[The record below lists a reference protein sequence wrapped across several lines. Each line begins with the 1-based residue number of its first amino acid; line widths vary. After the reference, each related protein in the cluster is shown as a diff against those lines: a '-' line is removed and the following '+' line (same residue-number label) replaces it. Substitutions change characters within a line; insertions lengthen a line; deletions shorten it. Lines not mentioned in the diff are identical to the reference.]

1 MASDESEMLRALRE
15 EVVYCY
21 GGRMV
26 EALPTLVSCMNY
38 IVTLSPNVDHDEP
51 AGKALADV
59 YLYYA
64 LGGLNSSSCRT
75 RARGLGILLEL
86 APRSATLM
94 EVVRE
99 ATLKKVISSTI
110 KEMESGLNSPVWWEV
125 QAVVV
130 ALLLT
135 FLDRAARSYD
145 GVDAAGGDMQT
156 QHALEFLVKIMR
168 STKSA
173 VVRRVALIALARSS
187 SLGAYQEALME
198 PFLQALVDSP
208 DDLRRYILSLS
219 HDADR
224 NDLPDGASPCL
235 RRWWTRQREG
245 AAGGVQWPTNPQVTV
260 AAFLATMACT
270 DDAPSVD
277 VLASPVVEVLDSIL
291 SAAEDHVDSSTA
303 EVWVGLF
310 RRLSGPLFASLLSPR
325 LHDLAALCVG
335 RLLVRGAQ
343 EAVSV
348 RELAT
353 LIMRRIITPY
363 YHEGA
368 NTGDCISEDRLVEFI
383 RNFEPEKA
391 VLMAM
396 DEFREKL
403 NAAYIRS
410 PFEKIYG

>member
-1 MASDESEMLRALRE
+1 MPSAR
-15 EVVYCY
+15 
-21 GGRMV
+21 
-26 EALPTLVSCMNY
+26 
-38 IVTLSPNVDHDEP
+38 
-51 AGKALADV
+51 

-64 LGGLNSSSCRT
+64 LGGLNSSSCRA
-75 RARGLGILLEL
+75 RARGLGILLEVGGQSEQGHEWLMQL

-94 EVVRE
+94 QVVRE
-99 ATLKKVISSTI
+99 ATLKNVISSTI
-110 KEMESGLNSPVWWEV
+110 KEIESSLNSPVWWEV

-135 FLDRAARSYD
+135 FLDRAARSFD
-145 GVDAAGGDMQT
+145 GVDAAGRDMQT
-156 QHALEFLVKIMR
+156 QHALELLVKIMK

-173 VVRRVALIALARSS
+173 VVRRAALIALAKSS

-198 PFLQALVDSP
+198 PFLQALVDSA
-208 DDLRRYILSLS
+208 DDLRRYILSPS
-219 HDADR
+219 PDTDR

-235 RRWWTRQREG
+235 RRWWRQQE
-245 AAGGVQWPTNPQVTV
+245 AAGGQPLWGLLSTGCVVFSGGVQWPANPQVTV
-260 AAFLATMACT
+260 AAFLATVACE
-270 DDAPSVD
+270 DDAPPVD
-277 VLASPVVEVLDSIL
+277 ELASPVLAVLDSIL

-335 RLLVRGAQ
+335 RLLLRGAQ

-353 LIMRRIITPY
+353 LIVRRIITPY

-368 NTGDCISEDRLVEFI
+368 NTGECISEDRLVEFI
-383 RNFEPEKA
+383 KNFEPEKA
-391 VLMAM
+391 ALMAM

-403 NAAYIRS
+403 NAA
-410 PFEKIYG
+410 